1 MGPEDLS
8 SIIDDLP
15 VLPNDNVLVGFD
27 YKDDAGIY
35 KISDDKC
42 LIQTVDFFTPVVDD
56 PYVFGQIAAANAL
69 SDVYAMGG
77 QPITVLNIACF
88 PIADVEKDVLK
99 EILLGGLNK
108 INESGAA
115 LLGGHSIDDKE
126 LKYGLSVT
134 GICKINEIYSNKGA
148 MPGDVLYLT
157 KKLGTG
163 FVVSALST
171 DFLRQSVLDEAINSM
186 AKLNKITSE
195 LAVSLKTVNAMT
207 DITGFGL
214 AGHISEMMIA
224 SKTSCELN
232 LESIPLISGSLELI
246 KKGINPSGT
255 KRNRKF
261 FSQYANIAENIDESL
276 VWAAFGAET
285 SGGLLICIPEDK
297 TSDIENLF
305 KNAGEPLYKIGKIL
319 DKTENKT
326 EKIINLVK

>member
-1 MGPEDLS
+1 M
-8 SIIDDLP
+8 P

-35 KISDDKC
+35 KISDDRC
-42 LIQTVDFFTPVVDD
+42 LIQTVDFFTPVVDE
-56 PYVFGQIAAANAL
+56 PYAFGQIAAANAL

-88 PIADVEKDVLK
+88 PIANVEKDVFR
-99 EILLGGLNK
+99 EILLGGLDK

-134 GICKINEIYSNKGA
+134 GMCGIDEIYSNKGA
-148 MPGDVLYLT
+148 ESGDILYLS

-163 FVVSALST
+163 FIVSALCT
-171 DFLRQSVLDEAINSM
+171 DLLKQSVLDEAVCSM
-186 AKLNKITSE
+186 TKLNKTASE
-195 LAVSLKTVNAMT
+195 LVISLKKAVHAMT

-214 AGHISEMMIA
+214 VGHTSEMMIA
-224 SKTSCELN
+224 GGVSCELN
-232 LESIPLISGSLELI
+232 LENLPLISGSLELI
-246 KKGINPSGT
+246 QKGINPAGT

-261 FSQYANIAENIDESL
+261 FSQYVNIEENVDENL

-285 SGGLLICIPEDK
+285 SGGLLICVSSEQAAVL
-297 TSDIENLF
+297 ENLF
-305 KNAGEPLYKIGKIL
+305 KNAGEPLYRVGKIL
-319 DKTENKT
+319 NKVLDIKDKDNVNT
-326 EKIINLVK
+326 INLVR

>member
-1 MGPEDLS
+1 MP
-8 SIIDDLP
+8 I
-15 VLPNDNVLVGFD
+15 LPNENVLVGFG
-27 YKDDAGIY
+27 YKDDAGVY

-42 LIQTVDFFTPVVDD
+42 LIQTVDFFTPVADD

-88 PIADVEKDVLK
+88 PIDKIEKDVFR

-108 INESGAA
+108 INESGAV

-134 GICKINEIYSNKGA
+134 GICKIDEIYSNKGA

-163 FVVSALST
+163 FIVSALCT
-171 DFLRQSVLDEAINSM
+171 DFLQQSVLDEAINSM
-186 AKLNKITSE
+186 AKLNKIASE
-195 LAVSLKTVNAMT
+195 LAVSLKAVNAMT

-214 AGHISEMMIA
+214 AGHTSEMMMA
-224 SKTSCELN
+224 NKTSCELH
-232 LESIPLISGSLELI
+232 LENIPLISGSLELI
-246 KKGINPSGT
+246 NKGINPSGT

-261 FSQYANIAENIDESL
+261 FSRYVNIAENIDESL
-276 VWAAFGAET
+276 VWAVFGAET
-285 SGGLLICIPEDK
+285 SGGLLVCIPEEK

-319 DKTENKT
+319 DKAENKT
-326 EKIINLVK
+326 EQIINLIK